1 MSYNVTIFGIHLKL
15 SPIAFSI
22 PIGSGH
28 WDIYWYGIIIATG
41 FLLALIYGLK
51 NAPRYGL
58 NSDRMLD
65 VILVATPVAILSA
78 RTYYVI
84 FDGEKLNGIGDF
96 FGFGT
101 SSGFAGLA
109 IYGGVIGGFLGGFVM
124 CKIRKVN
131 FRAMADIASLGF
143 LIGQCIGRWG
153 NFINQEA
160 FGAQCSP
167 DWIFGMTSV
176 DIIRRD
182 GLEAGALVHPCF
194 LYESVWCLVGFIAL
208 HFYSKKLR
216 TFDGEIM
223 LMYLAWYGLGR
234 AWIEGLRTDS
244 LMAGDFRIS
253 QVVAAA
259 CFAVCTVLVIVFK
272 ILTEK
277 KHIPLYVNTEACR
290 ALNEADEK
298 AEEQRREKKLAK
310 KTEQAPSIL
319 SEDAE
324 NVTLNDDSSESSES
338 VESSKSSEPET
349 VSSEE
354 TETSESPEAA
364 NETTETSDETDES
377 EEQ

>member
-109 IYGGVIGGFLGGFVM
+109 IYGGVIGAFASGAVM
-124 CKIRKVN
+124 CKIRKVKILDM
-131 FRAMADIASLGF
+131 FDVAATGF
-143 LIGQCIGRWG
+143 LIGQGIGRWG

-160 FGAQCSP
+160 YGAFTGSSF
-167 DWIFGMTSV
+167 WGMQSEKTVSEM
-176 DIIRRD
+176 
-182 GLEAGALVHPCF
+182 GEGLVHPCF
-194 LYESVWCLVGFIAL
+194 LYESIWCIAGFFILNHFSKKRRFSGEISLMYCVWYGFGRGFIEL
-208 HFYSKKLR
+208 
-216 TFDGEIM
+216 
-223 LMYLAWYGLGR
+223 
-234 AWIEGLRTDS
+234 LRTDS
-244 LMAGDFRIS
+244 LMIGNLKVSCLLSFLIS
-253 QVVAAA
+253 IAAFSA
-259 CFAVCTVLVIVFK
+259 LAVLRNRYKENSGSADYEEVFTDNGEPDAADDLK
-272 ILTEK
+272 E
-277 KHIPLYVNTEACR
+277 EE
-290 ALNEADEK
+290 NE
-298 AEEQRREKKLAK
+298 Q
-310 KTEQAPSIL
+310 
-319 SEDAE
+319 
-324 NVTLNDDSSESSES
+324 NN
-338 VESSKSSEPET
+338 
-349 VSSEE
+349 
-354 TETSESPEAA
+354 
-364 NETTETSDETDES
+364 
-377 EEQ
+377 

>member
-109 IYGGVIGGFLGGFVM
+109 IYGGVIGAFAAGAVM
-124 CKIRKVN
+124 CKIRKVKILDM
-131 FRAMADIASLGF
+131 FDVAATGF
-143 LIGQCIGRWG
+143 LIGQGIGRWG

-160 FGAQCSP
+160 YGAFTGSSF
-167 DWIFGMTSV
+167 WGMQSEKTVSEM
-176 DIIRRD
+176 
-182 GLEAGALVHPCF
+182 GEGLVHPCF
-194 LYESVWCLVGFIAL
+194 LYESIWCIAGFFIL
-208 HFYSKKLR
+208 NHFSKKR
-216 TFDGEIM
+216 RFSGEIS
-223 LMYLAWYGLGR
+223 LMY
-234 AWIEGLRTDS
+234 
-244 LMAGDFRIS
+244 
-253 QVVAAA
+253 
-259 CFAVCTVLVIVFK
+259 
-272 ILTEK
+272 
-277 KHIPLYVNTEACR
+277 
-290 ALNEADEK
+290 
-298 AEEQRREKKLAK
+298 
-310 KTEQAPSIL
+310 
-319 SEDAE
+319 
-324 NVTLNDDSSESSES
+324 
-338 VESSKSSEPET
+338 
-349 VSSEE
+349 
-354 TETSESPEAA
+354 
-364 NETTETSDETDES
+364 
-377 EEQ
+377 